1 MATNDLKQIDELLQK
16 RLAESESRVMAEVG
30 KFMEDYLFSRIGN
43 LEDGQE
49 RLETTVD
56 RIDRKLDR
64 ALDTITD
71 HENRVKVIEQVPVVA
86 HDLKQKIAK
95 R

>member
-1 MATNDLKQIDELLQK
+1 MVGNDLKQMDELLQK

-64 ALDTITD
+64 ALDITLD
-71 HENRVKVIEQVPVVA
+71 LENRIKAVEQIPVVA
-86 HDLKQKIAK
+86 HDLKQKRSK
-95 R
+95 